1 MVRYISSTI
10 INDEDKEMTKKI
22 IEVLPNATY
31 KLCYGTFYK
40 TILEYLTNVRKKFQ
54 EFQKA

>member
-1 MVRYISSTI
+1 MLRYISSTI
-10 INDEDKEMTKKI
+10 ITDEDKEMTKTV
-22 IEVLPNATY
+22 IEVLPNTTY
-31 KLCYGTFYK
+31 ELCYDTFYK